1 MMQSVQIGLVGCGSF
16 GESHLQAFR
25 AIPHAKVTAVFDL
38 DHTRAEALAKDFDIP
53 RVCKNLEELCSLSEL
68 QAIDVVTNESAHAEV
83 VVAACEAGKHAFVEK
98 PFATV
103 LQDCDRMIE
112 VSERTGRFLMVG
124 HVLRFETRYAMLK
137 ESIDA
142 KAFGRVI
149 SIHARRNRPR
159 SLLISHGRTH
169 PVLLSSIH
177 DIDFVLW
184 CVASRVLRVRGYA
197 RHGTRSEQ
205 VDTFW
210 SIIEFVDG
218 TIACIETHSLI
229 PGQAGIDQDDACQIM
244 GDAGV
249 GKLQFAPGT
258 LSYWTNDGFRIPDVG
273 YDPRVMNSA
282 RGALRDELAYF
293 TNCVMQNQA
302 PTINRGIEG
311 RRAVQ
316 VAMAL
321 IQSSEQEQD
330 VLLGDWK

>member
-1 MMQSVQIGLVGCGSF
+1 MQSVEMGLVGCGSF

-25 AIPHAKVTAVFDL
+25 AISNAKVTAVYDI
-38 DHTRAEALAKDFDIP
+38 DRTRAESLAKAFDIP
-53 RVCKNLEELCSLSEL
+53 RVCKSLEELCSMSTLH
-68 QAIDVVTNESAHAEV
+68 AIDVVTNEAAHAQAV
-83 VVAACEAGKHAFVEK
+83 IAACEAGKHAFVEK
-98 PFATV
+98 PFATN
-103 LQDCDRMIE
+103 LIDCDRMIE
-112 VSERTGRFLMVG
+112 ASERTGKFLMVG

-149 SIHARRNRPR
+149 SIHAKRNRPR
-159 SLLISHGRTH
+159 SLLVSHGRTH

-184 CVASRVLRVRGYA
+184 CVPSRVLRVRGYA

-210 SIIEFVDG
+210 GMIEFVDG

-229 PGQAGIDQDDACQIM
+229 PGPAGIAHDDAVQIM

-249 GKLQFAPGT
+249 GKLQLVPGP
-258 LSYWTNDGFRIPDVG
+258 LSYWTNDGFHVPDVG
-273 YDPRVMNSA
+273 YDPRVMNAA

-293 TNCVMQNQA
+293 VDCVMQNRA
-302 PTINRGIEG
+302 PTINRGVEG
-311 RRAVQ
+311 RRAIQ

-321 IQSSEQEQD
+321 IQSAEEEQD
-330 VLLGDWK
+330 VVLEDWK